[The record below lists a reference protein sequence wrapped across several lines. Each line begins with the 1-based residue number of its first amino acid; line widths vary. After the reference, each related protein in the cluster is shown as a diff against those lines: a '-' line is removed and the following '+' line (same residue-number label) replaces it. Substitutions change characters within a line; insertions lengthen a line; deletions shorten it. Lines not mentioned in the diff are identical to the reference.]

1 MLSRTEDLKC
11 TLMKVGDKYGLPLDL
26 MKQVYR
32 YKIESEEEDRGR
44 ERMFQKNVIL
54 MTIFGRPGDG
64 WVENLGRIW
73 LNRYKRLTKN
83 STSKKM
89 MYMKKD

>member
-11 TLMKVGDKYGLPLDL
+11 TLMKVGGKYSLPLDL

-32 YKIESEEEDRGR
+32 FKMELEEEDRGR

-54 MTIFGRPGDG
+54 MTIFSRPGDG

-73 LNRYKRLTKN
+73 KNRFEG
-83 STSKKM
+83 
-89 MYMKKD
+89 